1 MRCRIKAES
10 AGRMRI
16 HAETDSMTLLEADI
30 LEYYLR
36 SMAFVTDVKVFD
48 RTRDAIIRY
57 RGSREELIHALSVFS
72 FKDEKAM
79 ALVPDHSGR
88 ERDREYANRLAAM
101 VLRRIVERTMFPHGL
116 KLALTVVRVFRYV
129 KSGMSALSA
138 GKLNVD
144 VLDASAITA
153 SILTDDHDTGS
164 SIMFLLGVGELMEA
178 WVRKKSIDDLA
189 GMLSLNVDK
198 TWLVTDEGEKLVP
211 VSEVKPEDRIV
222 VGAGNVIPLDGK
234 LLSGEVMV
242 NQASMTGESLP
253 VRKTAGSYMYGGT
266 AVEEGRCVMAVDKA
280 SGSGRYDRII
290 RMIEESEKLKSD
302 TEESAANL
310 ADRLVPYSLLGT
322 VLSYMLTGSVRT
334 AMAFLMVDFSCALK
348 LTMPLSVMSAMKESG
363 RHNISVKG
371 GRFLENM
378 AQADTIVFDKT
389 GTLTYAD
396 PKVARVV
403 AFGGRDEDEMLRLAA
418 CLEEHYPHS
427 IANAVV
433 DEARRKDLKHEERH
447 TTVDYVVAHGI
458 RSTIDGQKA
467 AIGSYHFVFE
477 DEGVEMGSDEEKA
490 IKELSS
496 DHSLLYLALDDELAA
511 VICIEDP
518 VREDAADV
526 VEALR
531 SEGFNNIVM
540 MTGDRHETAEKIA
553 ELTGVDRYISEVL
566 PEDKALYI
574 KEEKEKG
581 HKVVMVGDGINDSPA
596 LSEADVGI
604 AVNSGAAIAREI
616 SDITIESDDLG
627 RLVLLRRIARAL
639 MNRTRSDYRA
649 IIAFNSMLIALG
661 AFGAVTPGTSA
672 IMHNASTILI
682 SLYNMTSLLDQ
693 DADGSEGYHEK
704 S

>member
-36 SMAFVTDVKVFD
+36 NMPFVTDVKVFN

-88 ERDREYANRLAAM
+88 QRDRKYANRLAAM
-101 VLRRIVERTMFPHGL
+101 VLRRIVERALFPHDL
-116 KLALTVVRVFRYV
+116 KLALTVARAFRYV
-129 KSGMSALSA
+129 RSGLSALSTK
-138 GKLNVD
+138 KLNVD

-164 SIMFLLGVGELMEA
+164 SIMFLLGVGDLMEA

-234 LLSGEVMV
+234 LVSGEVMV

-266 AVEEGRCVMAVDKA
+266 AVEEGRCIMTVDKA

-322 VLSYMLTGSVRT
+322 ALSYMLTGSVRT

-348 LTMPLSVMSAMKESG
+348 LTMPLAVMSAMKESG

-378 AQADTIVFDKT
+378 VQADTIVFDKT

-403 AFGGRDEDEMLRLAA
+403 AFGGRDEDEVLRLAA

-458 RSTIDGQKA
+458 RSTIDGQNA
-467 AIGSYHFVFE
+467 AIGSYHFIFE
-477 DEGVEMGSDEEKA
+477 DEGVKMGEDEEKA

-496 DHSLLYLALDDELAA
+496 EHSLLYLALDDELAA

-518 VREDAADV
+518 VREDAAEV

-531 SEGFNNIVM
+531 SEGFTNIVM

-553 ELTGVDRYISEVL
+553 GLTGVDRYISEVL
-566 PEDKALYI
+566 PEDKAMYI

-581 HKVVMVGDGINDSPA
+581 HRVVMVGDGINDSPA

-649 IIAFNSMLIALG
+649 IIAFNSLLIALG
-661 AFGAVTPGTSA
+661 AGGVVTPGTSA
-672 IMHNASTILI
+672 ILHNASTILI

-693 DADGSEGYHEK
+693 DADGSEGYHEE